1 MSLYPA
7 RPGFVARS
15 DTSEGAAHSL
25 DEQTLSRLRRRVFL
39 MIDRRKHFGATC
51 DEVEQA
57 LEGRHQTIS
66 ARIRE
71 LVLMHFIIDSKVRR
85 LTRSG
90 RLARVYIRAP

>member
-1 MSLYPA
+1 
-7 RPGFVARS
+7 
-15 DTSEGAAHSL
+15 
-25 DEQTLSRLRRRVFL
+25 